1 MWKNDKKSDLKPG
14 DSHFP
19 HSAGAR
25 DNQTGRPPCSSSEL
39 KKCREVEEFTTDT
52 QVLSSA
58 GKMDAVS
65 QMPVVL
71 LPIHFDR
78 FFIGEKTY
86 FVHTLNCS
94 QISAG
99 ASAVVLQICCYQ
111 AVQVKGGSIQH

>member
-1 MWKNDKKSDLKPG
+1 MEHPVIEVCQSEKLTKVDLKSG

-19 HSAGAR
+19 LSAGPR
-25 DNQTGRPPCSSSEL
+25 DNQTGRPPRSSSEL
-39 KKCREVEEFTTDT
+39 KRCKEVEEFTTDS

-78 FFIGEKTY
+78 FFI
-86 FVHTLNCS
+86 
-94 QISAG
+94 
-99 ASAVVLQICCYQ
+99 
-111 AVQVKGGSIQH
+111 